1 MIRPFHRWYQSQTAR
16 LAYRRGVS
24 FARQMSHEQA
34 IAAFTEALEKG
45 YLHPNKAH
53 LARGL
58 SYMHSKELAK
68 AEADFA
74 AVISIEENSDCSWPQ
89 PDAKPDFVL
98 AQAHHHRGLLRQH
111 AANEAGALADW
122 SEAIAHWPN
131 YPEPHYQR
139 ALVHLGQGHHSRAL
153 ADLDAAL
160 TGNPTMAPAYVQ
172 RGNLRHQLGDIPG
185 AVADWELAVCNDFTL
200 ESAKQ
205 KLASVHQA
213 AYDAKLSAVL
223 AEPLAAKGLSADVNH
238 SGAQLDIHI
247 HRQLGTGV
255 NYYTLPD
262 LIREY
267 LVPLHL
273 AEVKKFQLIGH
284 LADVNRPEWS
294 QSYDLYK
301 GQECPPSNWQTA
313 FSTLVLFPPFGIPA
327 FIQAAQVKKFYN
339 RGQYLEAL
347 SASKAVKGLC
357 VAGSVTLGF
366 FTLLPLG
373 YAAYDSMK
381 EDPTFRI
388 ATEQTATKETAREDR
403 PHRPYHEIYKDVN

>member
-1 MIRPFHRWYQSQTAR
+1 MTRPFHRWYISQAAR
-16 LAYRRGVS
+16 LAYRRGFS
-24 FARQMSHEQA
+24 YARQMSHEAA
-34 IAAFTEALEKG
+34 IAAFSEAIEKEFS
-45 YLHPNKAH
+45 HSHKAR

-58 SYMHSKELAK
+58 SYVQLKDTDQAI
-68 AEADFA
+68 ADFNT
-74 AVISIEENSDCSWPQ
+74 VISGEKDGCCQRAQHSV
-89 PDAKPDFVL
+89 KPDFTL
-98 AQAHHHRGLLRQH
+98 AQAHHQRGLLRQQ
-111 AANEAGALADW
+111 AGNEAGALVDW

-139 ALVHLGQGHHSRAL
+139 ALVYLGQGHYSKAL

-160 TGNPTMAPAYVQ
+160 TGNPTLAPAYMQ

-185 AVADWELAVCNDFTL
+185 AVADWELAACNDFTL

-205 KLASVHQA
+205 KLAGIHQA
-213 AYDAKLSAVL
+213 TYDAKLSAIL
-223 AEPLAAKGLSADVNH
+223 EKPLAAKGLRADVTH
-238 SGAQLDIHI
+238 SGTQLEIHI

-262 LIREY
+262 LIREH

-273 AEVKKFQLIGH
+273 AEVRKFQLIGH
-284 LADVNRPEWS
+284 LADVNRPEWQ
-294 QSYDLYK
+294 QSYELYK
-301 GQECPPSNWQTA
+301 GQPCPPSNWQTA
-313 FSTLVLFPPFGIPA
+313 FSTLVVFPPFGIPA
-327 FIQAAQVKKFYN
+327 FIQAAQVKRLYN

-366 FTLLPLG
+366 CTLLPLG

-381 EDPTFRI
+381 EEPTFRI
-388 ATEQTATKETAREDR
+388 AAERIEEQ
-403 PHRPYHEIYKDVN
+403 PHRPYHEIRRD